1 MEYCICSPSS
11 SVAQPRVAVAPCQES
26 LGAAKLLPDDGTGV
40 VRGAGV
46 VCWGEIFRVFF
57 TGKTM
62 SKDCGQKTQDGTR
75 SLFKLCGRLQH

>member
-46 VCWGEIFRVFF
+46 VCWGEIFRVFY
-57 TGKTM
+57 GKNHV
-62 SKDCGQKTQDGTR
+62 K
-75 SLFKLCGRLQH
+75 RLWAKNARWDTIIV